1 MYIPLIDLSAQY
13 DRLQPEIDA
22 AIQQTIARTAF
33 IGGKAVAQFEEA
45 FGAYLGASRVVSCG
59 NGTDALEIILRVLE
73 VGPGDEVLVPAMS
86 WISTSEVVATAGA
99 TPVFVDVDP
108 QTYTLSPE
116 DLKQKIS
123 ERSRAV
129 IPVHLY
135 GRPADM
141 PTIMEIAQLHQLW
154 VIEDCA
160 QAHGAAI
167 NGQKVGTWG
176 HAAGFSF
183 FPSKN
188 LGCYGDGG
196 AMVFREMEHAEQA
209 RTIAHHGQRTRHHH
223 VLHGRNSRLD
233 GLQAAVLLTKLPY
246 LDQWLNEKQQVAR
259 QYTQRLSGVEGI
271 SCPTELPDYRHGW
284 HLYVIR
290 TPQRTQLQQT
300 LHEQGVQTGIHYP
313 TALPFQACYA
323 DLQHTPQDFPVTS
336 SYQPE
341 ILSLPMYA
349 ELTEPQV
356 AYVAQTITDF
366 LPHET
371 TADQV

>member
-1 MYIPLIDLSAQY
+1 M
-13 DRLQPEIDA
+13 
-22 AIQQTIARTAF
+22 
-33 IGGKAVAQFEEA
+33 
-45 FGAYLGASRVVSCG
+45 VSCG
-59 NGTDALEIILRVLE
+59 NGTDALEIILRVLG

-86 WISTSEVVATAGA
+86 WISTSEVVVTAGA

-108 QTYTLSPE
+108 RTYTISTE
-116 DLKQKIS
+116 DLRRKIN

-135 GRPADM
+135 GQPADM
-141 PTIMEIAQLHQLW
+141 PTILEIAEAHSLW

-160 QAHGAAI
+160 QAHGATI

-196 AMVFREMEHAEQA
+196 GMVFRDAAHAEQA
-209 RTIAHHGQRTRHHH
+209 RVIAHHGQQTRHHH

-233 GLQAAVLLTKLPY
+233 GLQAAVLSAKLPY
-246 LDQWLNEKQQVAR
+246 LDQWLSEKQRAAR
-259 QYTQRLSGVEGI
+259 QYAQQLSVIEDI
-271 SCPTELPDYRHGW
+271 ICPTEPSDDQHGW

-290 TPQRTQLQQT
+290 TPQRDRLQAV
-300 LHEQGVQTGIHYP
+300 LRECGVQTGVHYP

-323 DLQHTPQDFPVTS
+323 HLQHTTDDFPVTA
-336 SYQPE
+336 SYQPS
-341 ILSLPMYA
+341 ILSLPLFA
-349 ELTEPQV
+349 ELTEAQV
-356 AYVAQTITDF
+356 TRVTETIVDF
-366 LPHET
+366 FT
-371 TADQV
+371 V